1 MTEISWSLALVYAA
15 AFFGGYLCGSIP
27 FGLIL
32 TRAAG
37 LGDLR
42 QIGSGNIGTTNVLR
56 TGNKWLTAAT
66 LAGDVL
72 KGTIPVLLAMYFLG
86 PIPAIVAGIGA
97 FLGHLAPIWLGF
109 RGGKGVATYIGVLLG
124 LYWPAALLFCAV
136 WLLIAFTT
144 RYSSLSALVAALV
157 TPAVLAYTAS
167 PPLVIASVV
176 LSVLLILRHQG
187 NIARLIRGEETR
199 IGQR

>member
-1 MTEISWSLALVYAA
+1 MIELSSSQALIYLAV
-15 AFFGGYLCGSIP
+15 FFGGYLCGSIP
-27 FGLIL
+27 FGLL
-32 TRAAG
+32 FTRAAG

-42 QIGSGNIGTTNVLR
+42 KIGSGNIGTTNVLR

-72 KGTIPVLLAMYFLG
+72 KGTIPVLLAMHFLG
-86 PIPAIVAGIGA
+86 PIAAIAAGIGA
-97 FLGHLAPIWLGF
+97 FIGHIAPVWLGF

-124 LYWPAALLFCAV
+124 LFWPAALLFCAV

-144 RYSSLSALVAALV
+144 RYSSLSALIAALV
-157 TPAVLAYTAS
+157 TPALLAYLAS
-167 PPLVIASVV
+167 PPLVIASVI
-176 LSVLLILRHQG
+176 LSVLLILRHQS
-187 NIARLIRGEETR
+187 NIGRLIRGEETR

>member
-1 MTEISWSLALVYAA
+1 MNELSLSLVLIYAA

-27 FGLIL
+27 FGLLL

-42 QIGSGNIGTTNVLR
+42 KIGSGNIGTTNVLR

-66 LAGDVL
+66 LVGDVL
-72 KGTIPVLLAMYFLG
+72 KGTVPVLLAMHLLG
-86 PIPAIVAGIGA
+86 PIAGIAAGIGA
-97 FLGHLAPIWLGF
+97 FLGHIAPVWLGF

-144 RYSSLSALVAALV
+144 RYSSLSALIAALV
-157 TPAVLAYTAS
+157 VPALLAYMAS
-167 PPLVIASVV
+167 PPLTIAAV
-176 LSVLLILRHQG
+176 LLSILLILRHQE
-187 NIARLIRGEETR
+187 NIGRLIRGEETR